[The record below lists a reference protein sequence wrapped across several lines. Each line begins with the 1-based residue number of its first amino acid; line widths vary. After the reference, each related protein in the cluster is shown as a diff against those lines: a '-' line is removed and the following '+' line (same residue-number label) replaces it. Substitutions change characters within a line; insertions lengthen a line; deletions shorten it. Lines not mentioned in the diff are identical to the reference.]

1 MHACRYIICIYRIGR
16 YNEPY
21 KHCPINKCAWNC
33 MNNKIHNP
41 IDKSSHA
48 SNILIIQAT
57 LIKGKLIKVVIQL
70 IRAVKVGDIKM
81 TWNILIIASKK

>member
-1 MHACRYIICIYRIGR
+1 
-16 YNEPY
+16 
-21 KHCPINKCAWNC
+21 

-41 IDKSSHA
+41 IDKSNHA

-70 IRAVKVGDIKM
+70 IRAVKGFFFFLRRKSSQS
-81 TWNILIIASKK
+81 W

>member
-1 MHACRYIICIYRIGR
+1 
-16 YNEPY
+16 
-21 KHCPINKCAWNC
+21 

-57 LIKGKLIKVVIQL
+57 LIKRKINTSSNPIDKSSQS
-70 IRAVKVGDIKM
+70 
-81 TWNILIIASKK
+81 W